1 MFRRQFC
8 LFALTALAL
17 PVAGARAQDHDD
29 DRWEHHR
36 EHCEQLE
43 HEEHE
48 LRERRNHTPDPVE
61 REHLDHRLH
70 EIEEDRDHHCRR

>member
-1 MFRRQFC
+1 MLKRFFY
-8 LFALTALAL
+8 LFAVIALVMPMA
-17 PVAGARAQDHDD
+17 AARAQDD

-48 LRERRNHTPDPVE
+48 IRDRLEHTQDHVE
-61 REHLDHRLH
+61 RDRIEHRLH
-70 EIEEDRDHHCRR
+70 EIAEDRDHHCRR